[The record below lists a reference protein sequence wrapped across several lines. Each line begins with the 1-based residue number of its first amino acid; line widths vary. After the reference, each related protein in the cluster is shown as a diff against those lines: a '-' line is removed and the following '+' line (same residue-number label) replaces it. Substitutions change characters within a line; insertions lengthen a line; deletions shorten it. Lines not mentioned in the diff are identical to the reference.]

1 MTNNDTIDIS
11 EYKRLKDEN
20 ATLRTILRRYL
31 MFGEYGKFNNLET
44 DLTQLLRDAENL
56 NAQLFDNTL
65 TATFAGDIIYE
76 NNQPVDFIYTK
87 INPSFAFF
95 AKMKPE
101 SIIGRKASQIK
112 TLLPK
117 TWIPF
122 LSKVTELNSR
132 FTDTITD
139 KKNSYEVSAFATK
152 PGSFIATFQNT
163 KLHAEAES
171 QIRQS
176 LSLTQMMLD
185 ALPTPVFCKDMEGR
199 YTLCNKSYATNVLG
213 VSPDTIIG
221 KTALQL
227 ENFFPKEYADFY
239 QEKDIQLIKDKG
251 IQIYQGPIKCA
262 DGTVREFIVNK
273 TLIKNSDGEFA
284 GILGVMQD
292 IDRMIKARR
301 ELAESETRYKTLF
314 NGIRQPIIVVD
325 TEGNIIMLNST
336 AVELFEDDDD
346 KNTNA
351 DASIPAS
358 QLIDLD
364 LIKEISKTG
373 ITQTRKNCITVKG
386 EERWYLSTMQPIND
400 FFGEKVIQIISYDI
414 TEIKHYQTELLGQ
427 KKKAEES
434 NRLKTVFLANIAHE
448 TRTPANI
455 INGFVQMIQNGMSAD
470 KHKGYL
476 NLINTNCKKLLA
488 IIDDIVELSMI
499 ETGQK
504 KLRHEMCSINSIVE
518 ESALFLQQLIDESGK
533 NIKPEKSKPT
543 DDLESLVYT
552 DSLCISQIFKKLI
565 TNAVTFTNEGK
576 IVIGAYIKP
585 KSKTKPTQIAFYI
598 SDTGIGIAKDKI
610 DVIFE
615 RFRQGDEGAARQYGG
630 NGLGL
635 SIANELVKQMGGQI
649 EVESTENVGSTFT
662 FYIPYQKAGLS
673 QTKNLIK

>member
-44 DLTQLLRDAENL
+44 DLTQQLRDAENL

-87 INPSFAFF
+87 INPSFALFT
-95 AKMKPE
+95 KMKPE

-112 TLLPK
+112 TLSPK

-152 PGSFIATFQNT
+152 TGSFIATFQNT

-314 NGIRQPIIVVD
+314 NGIRQPIIVID

-346 KNTNA
+346 KNTNI

-470 KHKGYL
+470 KHKDYL

-552 DSLCISQIFKKLI
+552 DSMCISQIFKKLI

-585 KSKTKPTQIAFYI
+585 KSKTKPVQIAFYI

>member
-44 DLTQLLRDAENL
+44 DLTQQLRDAEKL
-56 NAQLFDNTL
+56 NAQLFDNTI

-87 INPSFAFF
+87 INPSFALF

-112 TLLPK
+112 TLSPK

-122 LSKVTELNSR
+122 LSKVTESNSR
-132 FTDTITD
+132 CTDTIHD
-139 KKNSYEVSAFATK
+139 KTNSYEVSAFVTK

-346 KNTNA
+346 KNTNI

-373 ITQTRKNCITVKG
+373 ITQTRKNSITVKG

-470 KHKGYL
+470 KHKDYL

-533 NIKPEKSKPT
+533 DIKPEKSKPT
-543 DDLESLVYT
+543 DDLDSLVYT
-552 DSLCISQIFKKLI
+552 DSMCISQIFKKLI

-585 KSKTKPTQIAFYI
+585 KSKSNPAQIAFYI

-635 SIANELVKQMGGQI
+635 SIANELVKQMGGRI

>member
-1 MTNNDTIDIS
+1 MVNNENIDIS
-11 EYKRLKDEN
+11 EYNRLKDEN

-31 MFGEYGKFNNLET
+31 IFGEYGKFNNLES
-44 DLTQLLRDAENL
+44 DLSDQLHYAENL
-56 NAQLFDNTL
+56 NAKLFDNSL
-65 TATFAGDIIYE
+65 AATFAGDIVFE

-95 AKMKPE
+95 AQMAPE
-101 SIIGRKASQIK
+101 SIIGRKASRIK
-112 TLLPK
+112 TLSPT
-117 TWIPF
+117 TWMPF
-122 LSKVTELNSR
+122 LAKVNESANQCSG
-132 FTDTITD
+132 TIHD
-139 KKNSYEVSAFATK
+139 QKNSYEVSAFATK

-176 LSLTQMMLD
+176 LSLTQTMLD

-273 TLIKNSDGEFA
+273 TLIKNSEGEFA

-301 ELAESETRYKTLF
+301 ELVESETRYKTLF

-336 AVELFEDDDD
+336 AVELFEEDEKHISPND
-346 KNTNA
+346 N
-351 DASIPAS
+351 IPAT
-358 QLIDLD
+358 QLIDLN
-364 LIKEISKTG
+364 IIREISKTG
-373 ITQTRKNCITVKG
+373 ITQTRKTCITVKG
-386 EERWYLSTMQPIND
+386 EERWYMSTMQPIND
-400 FFGEKVIQIISYDI
+400 FFGEKVIQIIAHDI

-434 NRLKTVFLANIAHE
+434 NRLKSVFLANIAHE
-448 TRTPANI
+448 TRTPVNI
-455 INGFVQMIQNGMSAD
+455 ITGFVQMIQSGMAAD
-470 KHKGYL
+470 KHKDYL

-504 KLRHEMCSINSIVE
+504 KLRHEMCSINGIVE
-518 ESALFLQQLIDESGK
+518 ESALFLQQLISESGK
-533 NIKPEKSKPT
+533 DIIPEKSKPT
-543 DDLESLVYT
+543 DDLESLVFT
-552 DSLCISQIFKKLI
+552 DSMCISQIFKKLI
-565 TNAVTFTNEGK
+565 TNAVTFTNQGK
-576 IVIGAYIKP
+576 IIVGAYITP
-585 KSKTKPTQIAFYI
+585 KTPESPSQIAFFI
-598 SDTGIGIAKDKI
+598 SDTGIGIAKEKI
-610 DVIFE
+610 SVIFE

-635 SIANELVKQMGGQI
+635 SIANELVKQMGGRI
-649 EVESTENVGSTFT
+649 EVQSTENVGSTFT

-673 QTKNLIK
+673 QSKNLLK

>member
-1 MTNNDTIDIS
+1 MVKNENIDIS
-11 EYKRLKDEN
+11 EYNRLKEEN
-20 ATLRTILRRYL
+20 DTLRTILRRYL
-31 MFGEYGKFNNLET
+31 IFGEYGNFNNLES
-44 DLTQLLRDAENL
+44 DLSDQLRYADNL
-56 NAQLFDNTL
+56 NAKLFDNSL
-65 TATFAGDIIYE
+65 AATFAGDIIFE

-95 AKMKPE
+95 AQMSPE

-112 TLLPK
+112 TLTPD
-117 TWIPF
+117 TWMPF
-122 LSKVTELNSR
+122 LAKVNESANQYSG
-132 FTDTITD
+132 TIND
-139 KKNSYEVSAFATK
+139 RKNSYEVSAFTTK

-163 KLHAEAES
+163 KLHVEAES
-171 QIRQS
+171 QIRQR
-176 LSLTQMMLD
+176 LSLTQTMLD

-199 YTLCNKSYATNVLG
+199 YTLCNKNYATNVLG

-336 AVELFEDDDD
+336 AVKLFEEDEKHISPND
-346 KNTNA
+346 N
-351 DASIPAS
+351 IPAT
-358 QLIDLD
+358 QLIDLN
-364 LIKEISKTG
+364 LIREISKTG
-373 ITQTRKNCITVKG
+373 ITKTRKTCITVKG
-386 EERWYLSTMQPIND
+386 EERWYMSTMQPIND
-400 FFGEKVIQIISYDI
+400 FFGEKVIQIIAYDI

-434 NRLKTVFLANIAHE
+434 NRLKSVFLANIAHE
-448 TRTPANI
+448 TRTPVNI
-455 INGFVQMIQNGMSAD
+455 ITGFVQMIQSGMAAD
-470 KHKGYL
+470 KHKDYL

-504 KLRHEMCSINSIVE
+504 KLRHEMCSINSIIE
-518 ESALFLQQLIDESGK
+518 ESALFLQQLISESGK
-533 NIKPEKSKPT
+533 DIIPEKSKTT
-543 DDLESLVYT
+543 DNLESLVFT
-552 DSLCISQIFKKLI
+552 DSMCISQIFKKLI
-565 TNAVTFTNEGK
+565 TNAVTFTNQGK
-576 IVIGAYIKP
+576 IIVGAYITP
-585 KSKTKPTQIAFYI
+585 KTQDTPSQIACFI
-598 SDTGIGIAKDKI
+598 SDTGIGIAKEKI
-610 DVIFE
+610 GVIFE

-635 SIANELVKQMGGQI
+635 SIANELVKQMGGRI
-649 EVESTENVGSTFT
+649 EVQSTINAGSTFT

-673 QTKNLIK
+673 QSKNLLK